1 MFNGLNLRYF
11 LEGSLSLVVLLLEMV
26 LQFGSNVATTYIG
39 IVNCGKNRNDIE
51 SREVL
56 ERGVE
61 VQMQVGSTVIN
72 PPG

>member
-11 LEGSLSLVVLLLEMV
+11 LEGSLSLVMLLEMV
-26 LQFGSNVATTYIG
+26 LQFWSNVATTYIG